1 MTILTASLAVL
12 QFAAVDHTFVYKAN
26 AEHQRVN
33 LAGTFNNWNKD
44 AWPMK
49 VDADGRTWRFTTQ
62 LAPGKH
68 LYKFVLDG
76 DRWIVDPLAKKTE
89 DDGGGNINTVLI
101 ILPKGYDVPARIGD
115 GKLTTST
122 LFHAPEA
129 PYVNY
134 DRGVLDIRFRCR
146 PNDAERVELWMGKKI
161 VKMAPLAS
169 DEIYATYGVKV
180 PWDRKANFDYL
191 FALWDKK
198 AGVNYGAGGLERG
211 GSVIPFRL
219 NAREF
224 KPFTTPE
231 WASRTVMYQIFPD
244 RFENGDPSND
254 PNGVMPWDGRPTY
267 SNYFGGDFAGIVKRL
282 PHLKSLGIGTIYF
295 NPIFQS
301 PSNHRYETTDY
312 YRVDAR
318 LGTNEEFVELT
329 KKLRANGIRTVLDGV
344 FNHSATNWAPFLD
357 VREKGRESK
366 FLEWF
371 YVKSFPVEVRENPPY
386 EAWFGFPS
394 MPKVNLGHP
403 EAAEAMLNV
412 PKHWNDRAEIAGWRL
427 DVANEVP
434 MDYWRQFR
442 TTVKGLRPDMWII
455 GEHWGDGT
463 PWLKG
468 DQWDS
473 IMNYPLRETW
483 IQFVAQGSLN
493 ATETGKR
500 MMANYH
506 LYVPQV
512 ARNLM
517 NLLSSH
523 DTPRFVNLC
532 GGDRSLAVVAATLQ
546 FGWPGAPSI
555 YYGDELGMDGGRDPD
570 NRRGMEWNRAAA
582 SNPVLAHYRKLVA
595 ARNASPVLQEGEP
608 LIVHA
613 DNAKQSLVYAR
624 VRGQEVALIA
634 ANRSDKP
641 ATLSLNLKGKVPLS
655 SALRR
660 QGFVDALGGGRVSVP
675 NSGVFALQLGPKSSK
690 LLIPYSPRPA
700 VRSGRLDPRHSAQ
713 GAVPSHSLTIH

>member
-1 MTILTASLAVL
+1 MTLFLASLVL
-12 QFAAVDHTFVYKAN
+12 TQSNPTDHTFVYKAE
-26 AEHQRVN
+26 AELQRVN

-49 VDADGRTWRFTTQ
+49 VDADGRTWRFTTPLQ
-62 LAPGKH
+62 PGKH

-76 DRWIVDPLAKKTE
+76 DRWIVDPLAKKSE
-89 DDGGGNINTVLI
+89 DDGGGNVNSVL
-101 ILPKGYDVPARIGD
+101 LLVPKGYETPAKVGD

-122 LFHAPEA
+122 LYHVPEP
-129 PYVNY
+129 PYINY
-134 DRGVLDIRFRCR
+134 DRGMLDIRFRCR
-146 PNDAERVELWMGKKI
+146 PNDAQRVELWMGKKI
-161 VKMAPLAS
+161 VDMKLLAS
-169 DEIYATYGVKV
+169 DELYATYGVKV
-180 PWDRKANFDYL
+180 AWDRKKNFDYL

-198 AGVNYGAGGLERG
+198 AGVNYGSGGIEREG
-211 GSVIPFRL
+211 GVIPFRL
-219 NAREF
+219 TAREF
-224 KPFTTPE
+224 KPFTTPD
-231 WASRTVMYQIFPD
+231 WASKTVMYQIFPD
-244 RFENGDPSND
+244 RFENGDITND
-254 PNGVMPWDGRPTY
+254 PAGVMPWTGNPTY
-267 SNYFGGDFAGIVKRL
+267 SNYFGGDFAGVKKRL
-282 PHLKSLGIGTIYF
+282 PHLKSLGVGTIYF

-312 YRVDAR
+312 HRVDNR
-318 LGTNEEFVELT
+318 LGTNEEFVDLT
-329 KKLRANGIRTVLDGV
+329 KTLRANGIRTVLDGV
-344 FNHSATNWAPFLD
+344 FNHSAVDWGPFKD

-366 FLEWF
+366 YLDWF
-371 YVKSFPVEVRENPPY
+371 YVKQFPVEVRENPPY

-403 EAAEAMLNV
+403 EAAEAMLAV
-412 PKHWNDRAEIAGWRL
+412 PKFWHERAEIAGWRL

-442 TTVKGLRPDMWII
+442 STVKGLRPDMWII

-483 IQFVAQGSLN
+483 IQFVAQGTLP
-493 ATETGKR
+493 AAEAGKR

-532 GGDRSLAVVAATLQ
+532 GGDRKLAMVAATLQ
-546 FGWPGAPSI
+546 FGWPGTPSI
-555 YYGDELGMDGGRDPD
+555 YYGEEVGMDGGRDPD
-570 NRRGMEWNRAAA
+570 NRRGMDWPAATA
-582 SNPVLAHYRKLVA
+582 ANPVFKHYQKLAA
-595 ARNASPVLQEGEP
+595 ARNAHLVLQEGEP
-608 LIVHA
+608 LMIQT

-624 VRGQEVALIA
+624 QLGQEVALVA
-634 ANRSDKP
+634 ANRSDRP
-641 ATLSLNLKGKVPLS
+641 VSISINLKGRVPLS

-660 QGFVDALGGGRVSVP
+660 QGFVDALGGGRVAVP
-675 NSGVFALQLGPKSSK
+675 HSGVFTLQLGPKSSK
-690 LLIPYSPRPA
+690 LLVPIRPNSA
-700 VRSGRLDPRHSAQ
+700 ARSGRTDTIRRTESAAAIHS
-713 GAVPSHSLTIH
+713 STIH

>member
-1 MTILTASLAVL
+1 MIPMLTLLAL
-12 QFAAVDHTFVYKAN
+12 SQSNATDTTFVYKAS
-26 AEHQRVN
+26 EDHQRVN
-33 LAGTFNNWNKD
+33 LAGSFNNWNKD

-49 VDADGRTWRFTTQ
+49 VDADGRTWRFSVK
-62 LAPGKH
+62 LEPGKH

-76 DRWIVDPLAKKTE
+76 DRWIVDPLAKKNE
-89 DDGGGNINTVLI
+89 GDGGGNVNSVL
-101 ILPKGYDVPARIGD
+101 LLVPKGYETPAKIGD

-122 LFHAPEA
+122 LYHSPEA
-129 PYVNY
+129 PYINY
-134 DRGVLDIRFRCR
+134 DRGMLDIRFRCR
-146 PNDAERVELWMGKKI
+146 PNDAQRVELWMGKKI
-161 VKMAPLAS
+161 VEMKPLAS
-169 DEIYATYGVKV
+169 DELYATYGIKV
-180 PWDRKANFDYL
+180 AWDRKKDFDYL

-198 AGVNYGAGGLERG
+198 AGVNYGAGGIEREG
-211 GSVIPFRL
+211 GVIPFRL
-219 NAREF
+219 SAREF
-224 KPFTTPE
+224 RPFVTPN
-231 WASRTVMYQIFPD
+231 WASKTVLYQIFPD
-244 RFENGDPSND
+244 RFENGSKAND
-254 PNGVMPWDGRPTY
+254 PADVTPWEGNPTY
-267 SNYFGGDFAGIVKRL
+267 RNFFGGDFAGIKQRL
-282 PHLKSLGIGTIYF
+282 PHLKSLGVGTIYF

-312 YRVDAR
+312 YRVDHR

-329 KKLRANGIRTVLDGV
+329 KTLRANGIRTVLDGV
-344 FNHSATNWAPFLD
+344 FNHSAVDWEPFLD
-357 VREKGRESK
+357 VRNRGRDSK
-366 FLEWF
+366 YLDWF
-371 YVKSFPVEVRENPPY
+371 YVKQFPVVVQENPPY

-394 MPKVNLGHP
+394 MPKVNLGNP
-403 EAAEAMLNV
+403 ETAKAMLDV
-412 PKHWNDRAEIAGWRL
+412 PKHWHERAEIAGWRL

-434 MDYWRQFR
+434 MAYWREFR
-442 TTVKGLRPDMWII
+442 RVVKGLRPDLWII

-483 IQFVAQGSLN
+483 IQFVAQGSLP
-493 ATETGKR
+493 ATEAGKR

-532 GGDRSLAVVAATLQ
+532 GGDRKLAMVAATLQ
-546 FGWPGAPSI
+546 FGWPGTPSI
-555 YYGDELGMDGGRDPD
+555 YYGEELGMDGGRDPD
-570 NRRGMEWNRAAA
+570 NRRGMVWA
-582 SNPVLAHYRKLVA
+582 SATPANPVLKHYQKLVA
-595 ARNASPVLQEGEP
+595 ARNAYPVLLEGEP
-608 LIVHA
+608 LMIQA

-624 VRGQEVALIA
+624 QLGQEVALVA

-655 SALRR
+655 STLRR
-660 QGFVDALGGGRVSVP
+660 QGFVDALGGGRVTVP
-675 NSGVFALQLGPKSSK
+675 HSGVFTLSLGPKSSK

-700 VRSGRLDPRHSAQ
+700 ARLGRPDPNRRTEHA
-713 GAVPSHSLTIH
+713 AASLNSTIH